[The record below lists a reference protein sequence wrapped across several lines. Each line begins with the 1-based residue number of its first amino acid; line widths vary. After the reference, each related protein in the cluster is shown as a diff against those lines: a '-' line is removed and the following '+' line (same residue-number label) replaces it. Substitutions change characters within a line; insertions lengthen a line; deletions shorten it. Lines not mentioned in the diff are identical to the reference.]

1 MRRRLRRL
9 GACDTRGV
17 ATRPTM
23 MEFPTWVEVDLDR
36 FRRNLGAIRAAI
48 GGGRRVLLVV
58 KADAYGHGAVEIARH
73 AIEAGVS
80 MLGVATLHE
89 GIELR
94 SAGVSAPIVILSP
107 PLHSEVDEILEHR
120 LTPCVG
126 TLEFAERLSHRSA
139 AQQVLSRFHVEVD
152 TGMGRTGIADTEAV
166 EFIARV
172 VTLPNLRLEGVF
184 THFPDAD
191 RGSTD
196 VTQEQLRRFAEVL
209 RELGL
214 RKIEVPIRHAANS
227 AGLLSVHDSFLDMV
241 RPGILAYGFY
251 PTTEVPRSVPVEG
264 IMSFKTRLVQ
274 VREHPPGRF
283 ISYGRT
289 FRTSR
294 WSRIGVLPVGYG
306 HGYPWTLSNR
316 GQVLVRGKR
325 APIVGRVTMDLTMVD
340 VTDIEDAAIGDE
352 VVLWGE
358 QGESRIGLDEV
369 AAWAQTIPYDLLC
382 SMGKRVV
389 RVFLERGHPPKVLT
403 LIGERREIEVAE
415 SGSAGK
421 GKRRRRKVEYR
432 SRAGSSG

>member
-1 MRRRLRRL
+1 
-9 GACDTRGV
+9 
-17 ATRPTM
+17 M

-36 FRRNLGAIRAAI
+36 FRRNLGAIRTAI

-94 SAGVSAPIVILSP
+94 AAGVSAPIVILSP
-107 PLHSEVDEILEHR
+107 PLHTEVDEILEHR

-126 TLEFAERLSHRSA
+126 TIEFAERLSHRSA

-152 TGMGRTGIADTEAV
+152 TGMGRTGIADAEAV

-191 RGSTD
+191 RGETE
-196 VTQEQLRRFAEVL
+196 VTQEQLRKFAEVL

-227 AGLLSVHDSFLDMV
+227 AGLLSAHDSFLDMV

-251 PTTEVPRSVPVEG
+251 PTPEVQRSVAVEG

-274 VREHPPGRF
+274 LREHPPGRF

-316 GQVLVRGKR
+316 GQVLVRGTR
-325 APIVGRVTMDLTMVD
+325 APIVGRVTMDLTMID
-340 VTDIEDAAIGDE
+340 VTDIEGAAIGDE